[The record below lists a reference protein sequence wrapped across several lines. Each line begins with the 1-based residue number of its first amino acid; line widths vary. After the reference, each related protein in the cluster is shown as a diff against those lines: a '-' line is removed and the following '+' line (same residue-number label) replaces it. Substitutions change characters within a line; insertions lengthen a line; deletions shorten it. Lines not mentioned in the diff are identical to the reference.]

1 MSRPARWIAICAALV
16 VTGCARYPVNPPLH
30 YFDTSKGYRFHNLAL
45 GEKNTDDT
53 FIIVSLSGGGTR
65 AASLAYGVLQTLRG
79 VRIDGGEKTLLDEVD
94 AITAVSTS
102 SVAAAYYGLYGEEAF
117 FRDFKDEFLYKKI
130 QRGLI
135 LRTLA
140 PWHWPRLLSPYFG
153 RSDLAE
159 EYLDRRLFRGQTYG
173 DMLKWR
179 PFIVLNA
186 TDMSLGAQFSFTQGH
201 FDQLCSDLSE
211 VHISR
216 AVTAS
221 LAFSV
226 AFTPL
231 TLKNYPKS
239 QCGYTRPTWVEDA
252 LKEELDVS
260 SRRYDRAKNSV
271 AYEDTKQRPYIHL
284 LDGGISDNI
293 GIRAAAIAFMTRDTP
308 WSLID
313 RISDGRIKRLVVIIV
328 DAKTKGTFKRD
339 RRAKPP
345 GIPSVLVASAGN
357 PMANYSTET
366 VKTLRDYFS
375 HLVETAEGFDRR
387 RKGCEELAASLCRDS
402 SSKMSCEEELRREC
416 YAKMHATESARPPNP
431 ELYLIHVRF
440 EVIDDEDLRRRL
452 ETMPTSMQLPRDDVD
467 LLIRETPTILEES
480 DDYQRLL
487 RDLVAEGTK
496 D

>member
-1 MSRPARWIAICAALV
+1 MKGSACWVILFSALV
-16 VTGCARYPVNPPLH
+16 LIGCARYPVNPPLDH
-30 YFDTSKGYRFHNLAL
+30 VDAAKGYRFQNLFP
-45 GEKNTDDT
+45 GEKNTDDV

-79 VRIDGGEKTLLDEVD
+79 VRIGGDEKTLLDEVD
-94 AITAVSTS
+94 AMTAVSTS
-102 SVAAAYYGLYGEEAF
+102 SVVAAYYGLYGEEAF
-117 FRDFKDEFLYKKI
+117 FRDFKEEFLYRKI
-130 QRGLI
+130 QRALI

-159 EYLDRRLFRGQTYG
+159 EYLDHRLFRGHTYG
-173 DMLKWR
+173 DMLKRR

-201 FDQLCSDLSE
+201 FDRLCSDLSQ

-239 QCGYTRPTWVEDA
+239 QCGYTRPTWVEEA
-252 LKEELDVS
+252 LEEELDVS
-260 SRRYDRAKNSV
+260 SRRYDRAKNWIT
-271 AYEDTKQRPYIHL
+271 YEGTEQRPYIHL
-284 LDGGISDNI
+284 FDGGISDNI

-313 RISDGRIKRLVVIIV
+313 RLSDGRIKRLVVIIV
-328 DAKTKGTFKRD
+328 DAKTEGTFKRD

-375 HLVETAEGFDRR
+375 HFAETAESFEGR
-387 RKGCEELAASLCRDS
+387 RKGCEELAARLCRDS
-402 SSKMSCEEELRREC
+402 SSKMSCQRELRREC
-416 YAKMHATESARPPNP
+416 YAKMYATESDRPPNP

-452 ETMPTSMQLPRDDVD
+452 QTMPTSLQLPRDDVD
-467 LLIRETPTILEES
+467 LLVREAPTILEES
-480 DDYQRLL
+480 EDYQRLL
-487 RDLVAEGTK
+487 RDLGAE
-496 D
+496 